1 MRNELIKTLE
11 NMMNGD
17 AVSDIKAFNDFT
29 EDFIEYMK
37 DMYDMESNEVMS
49 ECGLVC
55 WSGRKWGINDSKR
68 TDK

>member
-1 MRNELIKTLE
+1 MKNELIKTLE

-37 DMYDMESNEVMS
+37 DMYDMESSEVMN
-49 ECGLVC
+49 ECGLVY
-55 WSGRKWGINDSKR
+55 WRSRK
-68 TDK
+68 